1 MSKIDEFF
9 DELSAIR
16 MRANEE
22 ELTADEALDIVERIA
37 SELL

>member
-1 MSKIDEFF
+1 MSDTDRFF
-9 DELSAIR
+9 DELTALR

-22 ELTADEALDIVERIA
+22 ELTADETLDIVERIA